1 MKMKDEKVRFNV
13 LEAMK
18 HSIEDRSLFCIDLLS
33 DLMNNFSSSFLDV
46 FSTSSSSLD
55 FYFLDMS
62 YMMLD
67 NKENYK
73 IGEIK
78 DVMSPYDTRAM
89 FECDV
94 EVAENTL
101 GSTMLPFVEM
111 ASTLEL
117 KPLPSLLKYAY
128 LDKDGN
134 ILVIIFCL
142 A

>member
-55 FYFLDMS
+55 FYFSDMS

-117 KPLPSLLKYAY
+117 KPLPSLLKYDY
-128 LDKDGN
+128 LGKDGN
-134 ILVIIFCL
+134 IPVIIFCL